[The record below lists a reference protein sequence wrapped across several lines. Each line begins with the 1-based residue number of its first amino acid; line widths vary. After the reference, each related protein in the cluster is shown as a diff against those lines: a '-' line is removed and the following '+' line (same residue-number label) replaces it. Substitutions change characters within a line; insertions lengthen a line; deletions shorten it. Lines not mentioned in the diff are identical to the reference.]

1 MQILIQNVCSRS
13 SVPYTSYTVYRQVY
27 IHGRIKTAAKITRRN
42 VPDNRWR
49 RHLRA
54 SECPPV
60 KRQTDEKFLNLNTH
74 KVDKQDRKR
83 KRVQ

>member
-1 MQILIQNVCSRS
+1 MQIQKLAIDVNIQ
-13 SVPYTSYTVYRQVY
+13 
-27 IHGRIKTAAKITRRN
+27 GRLRWSLKIICEN

-60 KRQTDEKFLNLNTH
+60 KRQTDEKFIIH
-74 KVDKQDRKR
+74 RKVDKQDIKR
-83 KRVQ
+83 KMVQEMKH